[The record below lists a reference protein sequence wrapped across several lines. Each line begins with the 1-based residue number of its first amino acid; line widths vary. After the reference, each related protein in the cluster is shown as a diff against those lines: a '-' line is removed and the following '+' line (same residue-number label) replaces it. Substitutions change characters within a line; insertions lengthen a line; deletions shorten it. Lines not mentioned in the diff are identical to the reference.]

1 MPLRPS
7 QPADK
12 EKPLAEMPVLVEVL
26 FNAMTVVVTSP
37 LHSLTRIL
45 ANKRRKLVQTPDY
58 DIHDLQS
65 ARTDYRSRL

>member
-45 ANKRRKLVQTPDY
+45 AKQTA
-58 DIHDLQS
+58 Q
-65 ARTDYRSRL
+65 AGANA